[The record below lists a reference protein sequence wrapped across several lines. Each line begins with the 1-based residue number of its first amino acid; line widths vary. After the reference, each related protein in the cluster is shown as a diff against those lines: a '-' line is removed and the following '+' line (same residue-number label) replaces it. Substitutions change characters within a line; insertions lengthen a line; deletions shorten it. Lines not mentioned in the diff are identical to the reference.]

1 MRYPK
6 EEIEAILYNY
16 PDDNKRKTFI
26 QENLLHRWYQVNCR
40 GTLEVATGV
49 GKTRVAVLAI
59 INEFRT
65 NPNANVYIGVP
76 TTTLRDTGW
85 PEELKKWGAEHLID
99 KIKSVCHVS
108 MHEVT
113 DPQDVDLFILDE
125 AHHITE
131 KSALFFS
138 SRKVFRI
145 LALSATLPTMKED
158 PIKRTILDKLCPIFF
173 TISLE
178 DGVALKLIND
188 FELIVLKFKLDS
200 KHLMIKT
207 GTAERPN
214 WTTEAS
220 HYKYLT
226 AQIARRMRMAKS
238 NKFAIFAII
247 SQRLDLIINL
257 PTKKQIAKEVLQQI
271 ITEDKR
277 TLVFCGSIDQCEALC
292 GPNTYHSG
300 NDEHPKTGI
309 SKLDAFKQKQ
319 IHYLGCVKGLNEG
332 ENLPDI
338 DQSFI
343 VQLNS
348 KKKDLVQRIGR
359 NIRWK
364 PGTTGK
370 LIILVAQD
378 TIDELWFKT
387 ATKDFDKKRI
397 KTFIIEPADLSYVQ
411 STQNAAN
418 SANS

>member
-1 MRYPK
+1 MRYSK
-6 EEIEAILYNY
+6 AEMEAILYNY
-16 PDDNKRKTFI
+16 PDDDKRKTFI
-26 QENLLHRWYQVNCR
+26 QADLFSRWNQANCR
-40 GTLEVATGV
+40 GGLEGATGV
-49 GKTRVAVLAI
+49 GKSRVAVLAI
-59 INEFRT
+59 LNEFRI

-99 KIKSVCHVS
+99 KIKAVCHVS

-113 DPQDVDLFILDE
+113 DPQDVDLFIWDE
-125 AHHITE
+125 AHHVTE

-138 SRKVFRI
+138 SRKVYKI
-145 LALSATLPTMKED
+145 LSLSATFPTMKED
-158 PIKRTILDKLCPIFF
+158 PIKRAILDKLCPIFF
-173 TISLE
+173 TITLE
-178 DGVALKLIND
+178 DGIALRLVND

-200 KHLMIKT
+200 KHLMIKA
-207 GTAERPN
+207 GTKERPS

-226 AQIARRMRMAKS
+226 AQIARLMRQAK
-238 NKFAIFAII
+238 NKFAKFAVI
-247 SQRLDLIINL
+247 SKRLDLILNL

-271 ITEDKR
+271 MTEDKR
-277 TLVFCGSIDQCEALC
+277 TLIFCGSIDQCEELC

-300 NDEHPKTGI
+300 NEKHPKTGTL
-309 SKLDAFKQKQ
+309 KLRMFKEKL

-332 ENLPDI
+332 ENIPDI
-338 DQSFI
+338 DQSLI

-364 PGTTGK
+364 PGTMGK
-370 LIILVAQD
+370 LIILVAQG
-378 TIDELWFKT
+378 TADEIWFKD

-397 KTFIIEPADLSYVQ
+397 KTYFIEPADLSYVQ
-411 STQNAAN
+411 ATQNAAS